1 MFLKIFLAAI
11 TVCSLLG
18 CMGAN
23 RKENKRLAAVIAVVA
38 LVLFTVAA
46 LTESSIK
53 VQEAQAAAVQKS
65 AEITGNGDAWGTITI
80 KAAEKQRNITGK
92 RRKRSRR
99 A

>member
-65 AEITGNGDAWGTITI
+65 AEITGNGDACIRPGGRTV
-80 KAAEKQRNITGK
+80 RLLFN
-92 RRKRSRR
+92 
-99 A
+99 

>member
-1 MFLKIFLAAI
+1 
-11 TVCSLLG
+11 
-18 CMGAN
+18 MGAN

-65 AEITGNGDAWGTITI
+65 AEITGNGYAWGTITI
-80 KAAEKQRNITGK
+80 KSGGETKEYYWKEKEK
-92 RRKRSRR
+92 E
-99 A
+99 

>member
-65 AEITGNGDAWGTITI
+65 AEITGNGDAWGTIAI
-80 KAAEKQRNITGK
+80 KSGGETKEYYWKEKEK
-92 RRKRSRR
+92 E
-99 A
+99 

>member
-65 AEITGNGDAWGTITI
+65 AEITRRRMGNDYY
-80 KAAEKQRNITGK
+80 
-92 RRKRSRR
+92 
-99 A
+99 

>member
-38 LVLFTVAA
+38 LVLLTVAA

-53 VQEAQAAAVQKS
+53 VQDAQAAAVQKS
-65 AEITGNGDAWGTITI
+65 AEITGHGDAWGTITI
-80 KAAEKQRNITGK
+80 KSGGETKDYYWKEKEK
-92 RRKRSRR
+92 E
-99 A
+99 

>member
-53 VQEAQAAAVQKS
+53 VQEAQGGS
-65 AEITGNGDAWGTITI
+65 STE
-80 KAAEKQRNITGK
+80 K
-92 RRKRSRR
+92 RRDYRKRRR
-99 A
+99 MGNDYH

>member
-53 VQEAQAAAVQKS
+53 VQEAQAAAAQKS
-65 AEITGNGDAWGTITI
+65 AEITGNGDAWETITI
-80 KAAEKQRNITGK
+80 KSGGETKEYYWKEKEK
-92 RRKRSRR
+92 E
-99 A
+99 

>member
-11 TVCSLLG
+11 TLCSLLG

-65 AEITGNGDAWGTITI
+65 AEITGKGDAWGTITI
-80 KAAEKQRNITGK
+80 KSGGETKEYYWKEKEK
-92 RRKRSRR
+92 E
-99 A
+99 

>member
-1 MFLKIFLAAI
+1 MFLKIFLVAI

-23 RKENKRLAAVIAVVA
+23 RKENKRLAAVIA

-80 KAAEKQRNITGK
+80 KSGGETKEYYWKEKEK
-92 RRKRSRR
+92 E
-99 A
+99 

>member
-23 RKENKRLAAVIAVVA
+23 QKENKRLAAVIAVVA

-53 VQEAQAAAVQKS
+53 VQEAKAAAVQKS
-65 AEITGNGDAWGTITI
+65 VEITGNGDAWGTITI
-80 KAAEKQRNITGK
+80 KDDTGETREYYWKEKEK
-92 RRKRSRR
+92 E
-99 A
+99 

>member
-38 LVLFTVAA
+38 LVLFYSGSTDGKQHKSTGSPGGSS
-46 LTESSIK
+46 TE
-53 VQEAQAAAVQKS
+53 
-65 AEITGNGDAWGTITI
+65 
-80 KAAEKQRNITGK
+80 K
-92 RRKRSRR
+92 RRDYRKRRR
-99 A
+99 MGNDYH

>member
-46 LTESSIK
+46 HKTESSIK

-80 KAAEKQRNITGK
+80 KSGGETKEYYWKEKEK
-92 RRKRSRR
+92 E
-99 A
+99 

>member
-1 MFLKIFLAAI
+1 MFLKIFLVAI

-65 AEITGNGDAWGTITI
+65 AEITGNGDA
-80 KAAEKQRNITGK
+80 
-92 RRKRSRR
+92 
-99 A
+99 

>member
-18 CMGAN
+18 CLGAN
-23 RKENKRLAAVIAVVA
+23 RKENKRLAAAIAVVA

-53 VQEAQAAAVQKS
+53 AQEARAAAVQKS
-65 AEITGNGDAWGTITI
+65 AEITGSGDAWGTITI
-80 KAAEKQRNITGK
+80 KSDGETKEYYWKEKEK
-92 RRKRSRR
+92 E
-99 A
+99 

>member
-11 TVCSLLG
+11 TVCSLLE

-23 RKENKRLAAVIAVVA
+23 QKENKRLAAVIAVVA

-65 AEITGNGDAWGTITI
+65 VEITGNGDAWGPITI
-80 KAAEKQRNITGK
+80 KSGGETKEYYWEENEKE
-92 RRKRSRR
+92 
-99 A
+99 

>member
-1 MFLKIFLAAI
+1 MFLKIFLVAI

-65 AEITGNGDAWGTITI
+65 AEITGNGDAFSI
-80 KAAEKQRNITGK
+80 RL
-92 RRKRSRR
+92 
-99 A
+99 

>member
-65 AEITGNGDAWGTITI
+65 AEITGNGAAWGTITI
-80 KAAEKQRNITGK
+80 KSGGETKEYYWKEKEK
-92 RRKRSRR
+92 E
-99 A
+99 

>member
-11 TVCSLLG
+11 TVCSLLE
-18 CMGAN
+18 CMGAKQ
-23 RKENKRLAAVIAVVA
+23 KENKRLAAVIAVVA

-65 AEITGNGDAWGTITI
+65 VEITGNGDAWGTITI
-80 KAAEKQRNITGK
+80 KSGGETKEYYWEENEKE
-92 RRKRSRR
+92 
-99 A
+99 

>member
-38 LVLFTVAA
+38 LVL
-46 LTESSIK
+46 L
-53 VQEAQAAAVQKS
+53 QWQH
-65 AEITGNGDAWGTITI
+65 
-80 KAAEKQRNITGK
+80 
-92 RRKRSRR
+92 
-99 A
+99 

>member
-53 VQEAQAAAVQKS
+53 VQEAQAATVQKS

-80 KAAEKQRNITGK
+80 KSGGETKEYYWKEKEK
-92 RRKRSRR
+92 E
-99 A
+99 

>member
-65 AEITGNGDAWGTITI
+65 AEITGKGDTWGTITI
-80 KAAEKQRNITGK
+80 KSGGETKEYYWKEKGK
-92 RRKRSRR
+92 E
-99 A
+99 

>member
-65 AEITGNGDAWGTITI
+65 AEITGNGDAWG
-80 KAAEKQRNITGK
+80 NDYY
-92 RRKRSRR
+92 
-99 A
+99 

>member
-23 RKENKRLAAVIAVVA
+23 QKENKRLAAVIAVVA

-53 VQEAQAAAVQKS
+53 VQEAQAAAVQKNV
-65 AEITGNGDAWGTITI
+65 EITGNGDAWGTITI
-80 KAAEKQRNITGK
+80 KSGGETKEYYWEENEKE
-92 RRKRSRR
+92 
-99 A
+99 